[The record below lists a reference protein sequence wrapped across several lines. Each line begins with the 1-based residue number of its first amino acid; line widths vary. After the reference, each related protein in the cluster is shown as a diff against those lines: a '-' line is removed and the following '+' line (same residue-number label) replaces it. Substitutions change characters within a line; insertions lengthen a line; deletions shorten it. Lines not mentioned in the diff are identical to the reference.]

1 MAKKKPVAKKAKKKK
16 AAKKMGRPLKHTPA
30 QAKKI
35 VDRYFSE
42 IEKSDRPPTI
52 TGLALALDTSR
63 KVLCEWAERED
74 DLAAVITRAK
84 SKVELYLEEL
94 LTTTKTPAGAI
105 FALKNFGWSD
115 RQEVEVSGNFD
126 VMERLRAGR
135 ARVHAERS

>member
-1 MAKKKPVAKKAKKKK
+1 MPRKKVVAMKTTKKK
-16 AAKKMGRPLKHTPA
+16 AAKKMGRPRKYTAA

-35 VDRYFSE
+35 IDRYFSE
-42 IEKSDRPPTI
+42 IEKSSRPPTI

-74 DLAAVITRAK
+74 ELAAVITRAK
-84 SKVELYLEEL
+84 SRVELYLEEL
-94 LTTTKTPAGAI
+94 LTTTRTPAGAI

-115 RQEVEVSGNFD
+115 RQEVEISGNLN

-135 ARVHAERS
+135 DRVAKSS

>member
-1 MAKKKPVAKKAKKKK
+1 
-16 AAKKMGRPLKHTPA
+16 MGRPKKYTAA

-42 IEKSDRPPTI
+42 IEKSSRPPTI

-74 DLAAVITRAK
+74 ELATVITRAK
-84 SKVELYLEEL
+84 SRVELYLEEL
-94 LTTTKTPAGAI
+94 LTMTRTPAGAI

-115 RQEVEVSGNFD
+115 RQVLEVSGNLNI
-126 VMERLRAGR
+126 MERLRAGR
-135 ARVHAERS
+135 NRANAKRS